1 MELNGVK
8 ITWLG
13 HGTFLFEHGGKKTLL
28 DPWLAGNPA
37 CPKAFHDLV
46 PDLVL
51 ITHGHGDHIGN
62 VFDVANR
69 SDAPFV
75 GIFDLTTWLGQKGIA
90 GDRLV
95 GMNKGGTVRLD
106 AFGISVTMVHAVH
119 SSSFVEE
126 DGRIVYLGE
135 AAGFVL
141 AFDEG
146 LTLYAAGD
154 TAFFG
159 DMEWIGRLFEPTVAI
174 LPIGDRFTMDPKQAA
189 WAAEVL
195 DVDTVIPAHFGTFDL
210 LTGTVEEFQIELKN
224 LECHA
229 KPIMLKPGES
239 VG

>member
-1 MELNGVK
+1 MDLKGVK

-13 HGTFLFEHGGKKTLL
+13 HGTFLFEHSGKKTLM
-28 DPWLAGNPA
+28 DPWLAGNPS
-37 CPKAFHDLV
+37 CPEAFHNLS

-62 VFDVANR
+62 VFDVAAR
-69 SDAPFV
+69 SSAPFV
-75 GIFDLTTWLGQKGIA
+75 GIYDLTTWLGQKGIA

-95 GMNKGGTVRLD
+95 GMNKGGSVRFD
-106 AFGISVTMVHAVH
+106 AFGLTVTMVHAVH

-126 DGRIVYLGE
+126 DGRNVYLGE

-141 AFDEG
+141 KFDEG
-146 LTLYAAGD
+146 VTVYAAGD

-159 DMEWIGRLFEPTVAI
+159 DMEWIGRLYEPQVAI
-174 LPIGDRFTMDPKQAA
+174 LPIGDHFTMDPRQAA

-195 DVDTVIPAHFGTFDL
+195 DVDTVIPAHFGTFPL
-210 LTGTVEEFQIELKN
+210 LTGTVEALNAELHA

-229 KPIMLKPGES
+229 TTVALQPGETAA
-239 VG
+239 